1 MCENLQ
7 EVAFAKLKPKAM
19 RNNWYNMLYNM
30 FFYNM
35 FPKLFTNYK
44 IEFLCDM
51 SYTNHFMNQFCLK
64 RCLLQISFYGC
75 VLTHKTEIPLFTG
88 AALKATSTRH
98 VFEHTQNSTSDCLQ
112 EAAGI
117 KNMVSQRLSLFS
129 VSGVILFSV

>member
-51 SYTNHFMNQFCLK
+51 SDMNHFMN
-64 RCLLQISFYGC
+64 
-75 VLTHKTEIPLFTG
+75 
-88 AALKATSTRH
+88 
-98 VFEHTQNSTSDCLQ
+98 
-112 EAAGI
+112 
-117 KNMVSQRLSLFS
+117 
-129 VSGVILFSV
+129 